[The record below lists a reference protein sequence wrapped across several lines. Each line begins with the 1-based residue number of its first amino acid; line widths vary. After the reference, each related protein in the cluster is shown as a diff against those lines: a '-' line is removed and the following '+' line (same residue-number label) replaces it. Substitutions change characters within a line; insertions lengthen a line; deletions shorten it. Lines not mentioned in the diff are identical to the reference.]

1 MDDKELDA
9 LLSQRYAPQTPPG
22 LKGRLKSIPA
32 KYPRPDNV
40 WQVMRAVFKDF
51 MGTPVAG
58 AALCA
63 SLALGVWTGME
74 VDVFT
79 TLTDQELI
87 NFLTV
92 ETINED
98 WL

>member
-9 LLSQRYAPQTPPG
+9 LLSQRHDPQTPSG
-22 LKGRLKSIPA
+22 LRGRLKSIPA
-32 KYPRPDNV
+32 KHPRPENV
-40 WQVMRAVFKDF
+40 WQVIRTVFTDF

-63 SLALGVWTGME
+63 SLALGIWTGME

-79 TLTDQELI
+79 TLTDQELMS
-87 NFLTV
+87 FLMV
-92 ETINED
+92 ETMNED